1 MITVRFFNDGEL
13 LAGFSVSGHAGLAET
28 GKDILCA
35 AVSSA
40 AYMAANTLIEV
51 CKVECETEVSDGFM
65 EIRPKDTDSESV
77 QTVLKGLSLHL
88 RELSAQYPKQM
99 KVIYGGK

>member
-13 LAGFSVSGHAGLAET
+13 LAGFSVSGHAGLAKS

-40 AYMAANTLIEV
+40 SYMAANTITEI
-51 CKVECETEVSDGFM
+51 CRTECETEVSDGFM
-65 EIRPKDTDSESV
+65 EIRPKVHDSEGV
-77 QTVLKGLSLHL
+77 QTVLNGLSLHL

>member
-1 MITVRFFNDGEL
+1 MITVRFFNDGKL
-13 LAGFSVSGHAGLAET
+13 TAGFSVSGHAGLASS

-40 AYMAANTLIEV
+40 AYMTANTLTEV
-51 CKVECETEVSDGFM
+51 CNVRCETEVDDGYM
-65 EIRPKDTDSESV
+65 LIKPETIDRDDV
-77 QTVLKGLSLHL
+77 QAVLKGFSLHC

>member
-13 LAGFSVSGHAGLAET
+13 LAGFSVSGHAGLASS
-28 GKDILCA
+28 GRDILCA

-40 AYMAANTLIEV
+40 SYMAANTIIEI
-51 CKVECETEVSDGFM
+51 CKAECETKVSDGFM
-65 EIRPKDTDSESV
+65 EIRPKDFAEEGV
-77 QTVLKGLSLHL
+77 RTVLNGLSLHM